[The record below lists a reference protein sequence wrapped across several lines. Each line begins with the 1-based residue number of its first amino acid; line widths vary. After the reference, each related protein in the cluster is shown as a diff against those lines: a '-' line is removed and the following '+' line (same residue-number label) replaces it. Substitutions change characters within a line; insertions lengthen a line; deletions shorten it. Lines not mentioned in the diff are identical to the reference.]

1 MRVLPRIALIAIVV
15 AVLGV
20 VTLGWLA
27 VQDAPSVSKGATVSA
42 DDIRRT
48 KSLLLRN
55 DPRRGTAGEERTVSL
70 SQQDATLLA
79 QYATSRWRRA
89 SARVTLHD
97 GTADVQ
103 ASVQLPSNP
112 LGAWLNVDA
121 TLAEAAGVPRIQRLR
136 LGRLPIATFL
146 AEPVLEWAI
155 ERVGSEAPVRM
166 AREMVE
172 RTAFTP
178 ESMTV
183 VYRWSTDATG
193 RVRDMLIAPDE
204 FTRLEAYHVR
214 LSTVLAARPS
224 GRSISLTELL
234 PPMFALAA
242 ERADDGDPAVENKAA
257 IATLALYVTGRR
269 VSTWLRQA
277 KAWPALGKRQVTLAG
292 REDLAKHFLVSAVV
306 VGEADRTLSDAVGLT
321 KELDDS
327 RGGSGFSFVDLAADR
342 AGTRFGELAVSS
354 AELLRAAVGDGVTE
368 REIMPD
374 IAGLPESMSAA
385 QFAARFGGVGAP
397 AYNAMMAVI
406 EQRIAALPSLR

>member
-1 MRVLPRIALIAIVV
+1 MRVVLRIVLIAIVV

-20 VTLGWLA
+20 LMGSWLA
-27 VQDAPSVSKGATVSA
+27 VQGAPLVSKGATVSA

-55 DPRRGTAGEERTVSL
+55 DPRRGTAGEARTVAL

-97 GTADVQ
+97 GTAEVQ
-103 ASVQLPSNP
+103 ASIELPSNP
-112 LGAWLNVDA
+112 LGAWLNLDA
-121 TLAEAAGVPRIQRLR
+121 TLAEAAGVPRIQRLWV
-136 LGRLPIATFL
+136 GRVPVPAFL
-146 AEPVLEWAI
+146 AEPLLEWALA
-155 ERVGSEAPVRM
+155 RVGSDAPVRM

-178 ESMTV
+178 ESITV
-183 VYRWSTDATG
+183 VYRWRADATG

-214 LSTVLAARPS
+214 LSTVLAALPS
-224 GRSISLTELL
+224 GRSVSLSELL

-242 ERADDGDPAVENKAA
+242 ARADDGDPAVENRAA
-257 IATLALYVTGRR
+257 IATLALYVTARR

-277 KAWPALGKRQVTLAG
+277 KAWPALDKRQVTLAG
-292 REDLAKHFLVSAVV
+292 RADLAKHFLVSAVV

-342 AGTRFGELAVSS
+342 AGTRFGELAVSA
-354 AELLRAAVGDGVTE
+354 AELLRMAVGDGVTE

-374 IAGLPESMSAA
+374 INGLPESMSEA
-385 QFAARFGGVGAP
+385 QFVARFGGVGAP
-397 AYNAMMAVI
+397 AYNAMMTTI
-406 EQRIAALPSLR
+406 EQRVAALPLLR